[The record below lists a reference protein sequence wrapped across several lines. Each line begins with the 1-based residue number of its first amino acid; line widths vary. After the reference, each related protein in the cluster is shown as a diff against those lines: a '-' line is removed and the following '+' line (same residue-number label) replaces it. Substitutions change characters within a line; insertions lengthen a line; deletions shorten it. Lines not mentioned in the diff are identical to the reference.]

1 MGKEMITQSKQELD
15 GLTATLS
22 LNSMEIDTIGE
33 ILNISMG
40 SAATSVSTLLGRQVR
55 ITTPTVSVVSAGQL
69 QLSNLEPALGIEIQ
83 YVDGLSGNNLMVMK
97 RKDIKTIVNLL
108 LADMDDGDEL
118 SEIHISAMSEIMNQ
132 MMGASC
138 TALSGFLGKSIN
150 ISTPT
155 QFDITEKIEELN
167 GSSDQPNIVCV
178 KFTLEVE
185 DLLNSEFMTIMPID
199 FTKELVKSTLSFN
212 DIGDSAP
219 AIKED
224 SVADKKPVKKAT
236 VPDEKIAKKEE
247 KKQEPRPSA
256 KAVAAPVSVK
266 PVIFQS
272 FDDEVKEDEDDEEA
286 NDNFNLILGVPLE
299 VSVEIGRTK
308 MSVKNILDI
317 RQGSIME
324 LDRQAG
330 DPVDVIVNGQLLAK
344 GDIVIIDDN
353 FGVRIVE
360 ILSKAN
366 ICK

>member
-1 MGKEMITQSKQELD
+1 MGKETITNTKPETDEL
-15 GLTATLS
+15 ATNLS
-22 LNSMEIDTIGE
+22 LNSIEIDTIGE

-40 SAATSVSTLLGRQVR
+40 AAATSVSTLLGKQVS
-55 ITTPTVSVVSAGQL
+55 ITTPTVAVVATGQL
-69 QLSNLEPALGIEIQ
+69 QLSNMEPALGIEIR
-83 YVDGLSGNNLMVMK
+83 YSEGLSGNNLMVMK
-97 RKDIKTIVNLL
+97 RKDVKTIVNLL
-108 LADMDDGDEL
+108 LADIDEGEEL

-138 TALSGFLGKSIN
+138 TALSGFLGKRIN

-155 QFDITEKIEELN
+155 QFEVAEKIAEM
-167 GSSDQPNIVCV
+167 SSDQNQPDIVSV

-199 FTKELVKSTLSFN
+199 FTKELVKNTLSFN
-212 DIGDSAP
+212 DIGDTT
-219 AIKED
+219 
-224 SVADKKPVKKAT
+224 PVKKDEPYEDKKTSSKSTAT
-236 VPDEKIAKKEE
+236 VEKTAKKEA
-247 KKQEPRPSA
+247 KKQESPSSA
-256 KAVAAPVSVK
+256 KAAAAPVSVK

-272 FDDEVKEDEDDEEA
+272 FDEESPEEEADEE
-286 NDNFNLILGVPLE
+286 NKDNFNLILGVPLE
-299 VSVEIGRTK
+299 VTVEIGRTK

-330 DPVDVIVNGQLLAK
+330 DPVDVIVNGQLIAK

-360 ILSKAN
+360 ILSSAN
-366 ICK
+366 IC